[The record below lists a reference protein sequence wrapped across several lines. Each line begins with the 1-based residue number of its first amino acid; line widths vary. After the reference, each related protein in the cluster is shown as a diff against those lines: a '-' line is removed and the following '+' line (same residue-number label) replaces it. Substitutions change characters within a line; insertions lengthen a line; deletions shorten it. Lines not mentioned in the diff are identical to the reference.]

1 MALFKSKVDGKGLA
15 EFAQRLV
22 QIPSLS
28 GQEGDLA
35 KALAAELDA
44 VGCDDVRIDE
54 LGNVVCRL
62 GTGDGPILLLEGHM
76 DTVDVSNPDSWERPP
91 FGGDISAGVLYGR
104 GAADMKGGL
113 AAMTYALKALA
124 SAKAELRG
132 TCYLVG
138 VVQEEPCE
146 GMAIQHVL
154 ETNSLRPDWVVLG
167 EPTNLQIAR
176 GHRGRI
182 ALEITVRGRA
192 SHASM
197 PDQGVNA
204 IYQAARVVVGVEL
217 LAAQLGEDSFLGRGS
232 IAVTDIRSTAG
243 SRNAVPDACTLY
255 LDRRLTG
262 GETEAKAIAE
272 LRSIVSREGVDASIR
287 VDAYQGTTYTGAE
300 VQARQEYAAWVTP
313 ANHPLVTT
321 ASTVVE
327 RTLGYLPRVTRWDFS
342 TDGVY
347 TAGVAGL
354 PTIGF
359 GPGEERYAHT
369 SQEQVKVR
377 DLQAAA
383 QVYVELAKRL
393 IGGNA

>member
-1 MALFKSKVDGKGLA
+1 
-15 EFAQRLV
+15 
-22 QIPSLS
+22 
-28 GQEGDLA
+28 
-35 KALAAELDA
+35 
-44 VGCDDVRIDE
+44 
-54 LGNVVCRL
+54 
-62 GTGDGPILLLEGHM
+62 
-76 DTVDVSNPDSWERPP
+76 
-91 FGGDISAGVLYGR
+91 
-104 GAADMKGGL
+104 
-113 AAMTYALKALA
+113 
-124 SAKAELRG
+124 
-132 TCYLVG
+132 
-138 VVQEEPCE
+138 
-146 GMAIQHVL
+146 
-154 ETNSLRPDWVVLG
+154 
-167 EPTNLQIAR
+167 
-176 GHRGRI
+176 
-182 ALEITVRGRA
+182 
-192 SHASM
+192 M

-313 ANHPLVTT
+313 ANHPLVTA

>member
-1 MALFKSKVDGKGLA
+1 MALSKVTVDDQGVVR
-15 EFAQRLV
+15 FAQKLV
-22 QIPSLS
+22 RIPSVS
-28 GQEGDLA
+28 THEGA
-35 KALAAELDA
+35 VAQAMVSELEDA
-44 VGCDDVRIDE
+44 GCDEVHIDA
-54 LGNVVCRL
+54 LGNVIGRV
-62 GTGDGPILLLEGHM
+62 GSGEGPVLLFDGHM
-76 DTVDVSNPDSWERPP
+76 DTVGVGEVSCWERDP
-91 FGGDISAGVLYGR
+91 FGGEIADGVLYGR

-113 AAMTYALKALA
+113 ASMVYA
-124 SAKAELRG
+124 AKAVARAKARLGG
-132 TCYLVG
+132 TLYVVG

-146 GMAIQHVL
+146 GMGIQHAIDVEGL
-154 ETNSLRPDWVVLG
+154 QPDWVVLG

-192 SHASM
+192 CHASM
-197 PDQGVNA
+197 PQQGVNA

-217 LAAQLGEDSFLGRGS
+217 LAAQLGEDSFLGKGS
-232 IAVTDIRSTAG
+232 IAVTDIRSIAG
-243 SRNAVPDACTLY
+243 SRNAVPDACSLY

-262 GETEAKAIAE
+262 GETGAKAIAE
-272 LRSIVSREGVDASIR
+272 LRSIISREGVQASIQ
-287 VDAYQGTTYTGAE
+287 VDEHRATSYTGHQ
-300 VQARQEYAAWVTP
+300 VHGRQEFAAWVTP

-321 ASTVVE
+321 ATSVVE
-327 RTLGYLPRVTRWDFS
+327 RTLGYVPRVTRWEFS

-369 SQEQVKVR
+369 SEEQVRIR

-383 QVYVELAKRL
+383 RVYAELALRL
-393 IGGNA
+393 LGES

>member
-1 MALFKSKVDGKGLA
+1 
-15 EFAQRLV
+15 
-22 QIPSLS
+22 
-28 GQEGDLA
+28 
-35 KALAAELDA
+35 
-44 VGCDDVRIDE
+44 
-54 LGNVVCRL
+54 
-62 GTGDGPILLLEGHM
+62 
-76 DTVDVSNPDSWERPP
+76 
-91 FGGDISAGVLYGR
+91 
-104 GAADMKGGL
+104 
-113 AAMTYALKALA
+113 
-124 SAKAELRG
+124 
-132 TCYLVG
+132 
-138 VVQEEPCE
+138 
-146 GMAIQHVL
+146 
-154 ETNSLRPDWVVLG
+154 LG

-197 PDQGVNA
+197 PQQGVNA

-217 LAAQLGEDSFLGRGS
+217 LAAQLGEDSFLGKGS
-232 IAVTDIRSTAG
+232 IAVTDMRSIAG

-287 VDAYQGTTYTGAE
+287 VDEYQGTTYTG
-300 VQARQEYAAWVTP
+300 VGVTARQEYAAWATS
-313 ANHPLVTT
+313 ANHPLVAT
-321 ASTVVE
+321 ASSVIE
-327 RTLGYLPRVTRWDFS
+327 RTLGYLPRVTRWEFS

-369 SQEQVKVR
+369 SDEQVRVQ

-383 QVYVELAKRL
+383 QVYAELARRL
-393 IGGNA
+393 VGAD

>member
-1 MALFKSKVDGKGLA
+1 MALFKGKVDSRGLA

-22 QIPSLS
+22 RIPSVS

-44 VGCDDVRIDE
+44 VGCDEVRIDG
-54 LGNVVCRL
+54 LGNVIGRL
-62 GTGDGPILLLEGHM
+62 GSGEGPVLLLEGHM
-76 DTVDVSNPDSWERPP
+76 DTVDVSDPASWSRPP
-91 FGGDISAGVLYGR
+91 FSGEISGGMLYGR

-113 AAMTYALKALA
+113 AAMTHALKTLA
-124 SAKAELRG
+124 EGKNRLRG

-146 GMAIQHVL
+146 GMAIQHVI
-154 ETNSLRPDWVVLG
+154 EGEGLRPDWVVLG

-197 PDQGVNA
+197 PQQGVNA

-217 LAAQLGEDSFLGRGS
+217 QAAQLGEDSFLGRGS
-232 IAVTDIRSTAG
+232 IAVTDMCSIAG

-287 VDAYQGTTYTGAE
+287 VDEYQGTTYTG
-300 VQARQEYAAWVTP
+300 VGVTARQEYAAWATS
-313 ANHPLVTT
+313 ANHPLVAT
-321 ASTVVE
+321 ASAVIE
-327 RTLGYLPRVTRWDFS
+327 RTLGYLPRVTRWEFS

-354 PTIGF
+354 PTIGV

-369 SQEQVKVR
+369 SDEQVRVQ

-383 QVYVELAKRL
+383 QVYAELARRL
-393 IGGNA
+393 VGAD

>member
-1 MALFKSKVDGKGLA
+1 MALFKGKVDSKGLA

-22 QIPSLS
+22 RIPSVS

-35 KALAAELDA
+35 KALAAELDV
-44 VGCDDVRIDE
+44 VGCDEVRIDG
-54 LGNVVCRL
+54 LGNVIGRL
-62 GTGDGPILLLEGHM
+62 GSGEGPVLLLEGHM
-76 DTVDVSNPDSWERPP
+76 DTVDVSDPASWSRPP
-91 FGGDISAGVLYGR
+91 FSGEISGGMLYGR

-113 AAMTYALKALA
+113 AAMTHALKTLA
-124 SAKAELRG
+124 EGKNRLRG

-146 GMAIQHVL
+146 GMAIQHVI
-154 ETNSLRPDWVVLG
+154 EGEGLRPDWVVLG

-197 PDQGVNA
+197 PQQGVNA

-217 LAAQLGEDSFLGRGS
+217 LAAQLGEDSFLGKGS
-232 IAVTDIRSTAG
+232 IAVTDMRSIAG

-272 LRSIVSREGVDASIR
+272 IRSIVSREGVDASIR
-287 VDAYQGTTYTGAE
+287 VDEYQATTYTG
-300 VQARQEYAAWVTP
+300 VGVTARQEYAAWATS
-313 ANHPLVTT
+313 ANHPLVAT
-321 ASTVVE
+321 ASSVIE
-327 RTLGYLPRVTRWDFS
+327 RTLGYLPRVTRWEFS

-369 SQEQVKVR
+369 SDEQVRVQ

-383 QVYVELAKRL
+383 QVYAELARRL
-393 IGGNA
+393 VGAD

>member
-1 MALFKSKVDGKGLA
+1 MALFKGKVDSKGLA

-22 QIPSLS
+22 RIPSVS

-35 KALAAELDA
+35 KALAAELDV
-44 VGCDDVRIDE
+44 VGCDEVRIDE
-54 LGNVVCRL
+54 LGNVIGRF
-62 GTGDGPILLLEGHM
+62 GTGEGPVLLLEGHM
-76 DTVDVSNPDSWERPP
+76 DTVDVSDPASWSRPP
-91 FGGDISAGVLYGR
+91 FSGEISGGMLYGR

-113 AAMTYALKALA
+113 AAMTHALKTLA
-124 SAKAELRG
+124 ESKTRLRG

-146 GMAIQHVL
+146 GMAIQHVI
-154 ETNSLRPDWVVLG
+154 EGEGLRPDWVVLG

-197 PDQGVNA
+197 PQQGVNA

-217 LAAQLGEDSFLGRGS
+217 QAAQLGEDSFLGRGS
-232 IAVTDIRSTAG
+232 IAVTDMRSIAG

-272 LRSIVSREGVDASIR
+272 IRSIVSREGVDASIR
-287 VDAYQGTTYTGAE
+287 VDEYQATTYTG
-300 VQARQEYAAWVTP
+300 VGVTARQEYAAWATS
-313 ANHPLVTT
+313 ANHPLVAT
-321 ASTVVE
+321 ASSVIE
-327 RTLGYLPRVTRWDFS
+327 RTLGYLPRVTRWEFS

-369 SQEQVKVR
+369 SDEQVRVQ

-383 QVYVELAKRL
+383 QVYAELARRL
-393 IGGNA
+393 VGAD

>member
-154 ETNSLRPDWVVLG
+154 ETNALRPDWVVLG

-287 VDAYQGTTYTGAE
+287 VDAYQGATYTGAE

-359 GPGEERYAHT
+359 GPGEERFGHT

>member
-1 MALFKSKVDGKGLA
+1 MALFKGKVDSRGLA

-22 QIPSLS
+22 RIPSVS
-28 GQEGDLA
+28 GHEGDLA
-35 KALAAELDA
+35 KALAAELDV
-44 VGCDDVRIDE
+44 VGCDEVRIDG
-54 LGNVVCRL
+54 LGNVIGRF
-62 GTGDGPILLLEGHM
+62 GTGEGPVLLLEGHM
-76 DTVDVSNPDSWERPP
+76 DTVDVSDPASWSRPP
-91 FGGDISAGVLYGR
+91 FSGEISGGMLYGR

-113 AAMTYALKALA
+113 AAMTHALKTLA
-124 SAKAELRG
+124 EGKNRLRG

-146 GMAIQHVL
+146 GMAIQHVI
-154 ETNSLRPDWVVLG
+154 EGEGLRPDWVVLG

-197 PDQGVNA
+197 PQQGVNA

-217 LAAQLGEDSFLGRGS
+217 LAAQLGEDSFLGKGS
-232 IAVTDIRSTAG
+232 IAVTDMRSIAG

-272 LRSIVSREGVDASIR
+272 IRSIVSREGVDASIR
-287 VDAYQGTTYTGAE
+287 VDEYQATTYTG
-300 VQARQEYAAWVTP
+300 VGVTARQEYAAWATS
-313 ANHPLVTT
+313 ANHPLVAT
-321 ASTVVE
+321 ASSVIE
-327 RTLGYLPRVTRWDFS
+327 RTLGYLPRVTRWEFS

-369 SQEQVKVR
+369 SDEQVRVQ

-383 QVYVELAKRL
+383 QVYAELARRL
-393 IGGNA
+393 VGAD

>member
-1 MALFKSKVDGKGLA
+1 MALFKGKVDSRGLA

-22 QIPSLS
+22 RIPSVS

-44 VGCDDVRIDE
+44 VGCDEVRIDG
-54 LGNVVCRL
+54 LGNVIGRL
-62 GTGDGPILLLEGHM
+62 GSGEGPVLLLEGHM
-76 DTVDVSNPDSWERPP
+76 DTVDVSDPASWSRPP
-91 FGGDISAGVLYGR
+91 FSGEISGGMLYGR

-113 AAMTYALKALA
+113 AAMTHALKTLA
-124 SAKAELRG
+124 ESKTRLRG

-146 GMAIQHVL
+146 GMAIQHVI
-154 ETNSLRPDWVVLG
+154 EGEGLRPDWVVLG

-197 PDQGVNA
+197 PQQGVNA

-217 LAAQLGEDSFLGRGS
+217 LAAQLGEDSFLGKGS
-232 IAVTDIRSTAG
+232 IAVTDMRSIAG

-272 LRSIVSREGVDASIR
+272 IRSIVSREGVDASIR
-287 VDAYQGTTYTGAE
+287 VDEYQATTYTG
-300 VQARQEYAAWVTP
+300 VGVTARQEYAAWATS
-313 ANHPLVTT
+313 ANHPLVAT
-321 ASTVVE
+321 ASSVIE
-327 RTLGYLPRVTRWDFS
+327 RTLGYLPRVTRWEFS

-369 SQEQVKVR
+369 SDEQVRVQ

-383 QVYVELAKRL
+383 QVYAELARRL
-393 IGGNA
+393 VGAD